1 MKHIIIFVAFIC
13 SINSCVPKQD
23 YDKAQEDNQL
33 LKSKLDELENGAE
46 RLYQQATEFVKNN
59 EFDKAEQKL
68 KILFDRHAETSQ
80 AKLGRPLANQIVG
93 LKNDLAEK
101 SKWESSTSEKSI
113 ESYESYISAYPNG
126 KYLHEA
132 RIEISNL
139 IKANEETE
147 YQYALS
153 STVSSTIRDF
163 ILKYPNNKNVARLR
177 KKMIQMEVDE
187 IFEDRNTGQ
196 LPTFERSNFNNSP
209 NSSVEIE
216 NGTGCNLIVRYS
228 GNDVRMIEIPS
239 GATKSVNLSSG
250 SYRIAASAC
259 GSNYAGTEI
268 LQGSY
273 TSRYYIV
280 TSRF

>member
-1 MKHIIIFVAFIC
+1 MKNIIIFIAFIC
-13 SINSCVPKQD
+13 SISSCVPKQD

-80 AKLGRPLANQIVG
+80 AKLGRRLANQIVG

-101 SKWESSTSEKSI
+101 NKWESSTSEKSI
-113 ESYESYISAYPNG
+113 ESYESYISVYPNG

-147 YQYALS
+147 YQYASS
-153 STVSSTIRDF
+153 STVSSTVRDF

-177 KKMIQMEVDE
+177 KKMIQLEVDE

-196 LPTFERSNFNNSP
+196 LPTFERTNFNNSP

-216 NGTGCNLIVRYS
+216 NGTGCDLIVRYS
-228 GNDVRMIEIPS
+228 GNDVRMIEIPA
-239 GATKSVNLSSG
+239 GATRGVNLSSG

-280 TSRF
+280 TSQF